1 MNISFFVIKIK
12 LIFILSNVYKFKQ
25 NFKMNKALLFSNA
38 TQKLNIDIN
47 SLMDPRLIAP
57 IVSDL
62 FAKMSEKKTGSIIS
76 NHKKDLNP
84 TPFLDDLMLYHMF
97 YLKDSDDIETQMQS
111 HWLQY
116 TNLNWNHK
124 KWPELYN
131 SDEAQWWRNICTIY
145 TDVRIGYFIIEGVKA
160 GICKIDGSSENGLLF
175 FSSTHLENKLHEDFF
190 SKPPKENQTGITWLE
205 KQPWFTGSSNKYYKN
220 DKIWVINTI
229 ENMKSIPSE
238 PRVEVEERKEQE
250 RELREKQ
257 EKQEKDNKERNT
269 PQYKNEMEKLKQMV
283 SYEWENY
290 KLYNMDEPW
299 TLAMKDRQL
308 L

>member
-12 LIFILSNVYKFKQ
+12 LIFILSNAYKFKQ

-62 FAKMSEKKTGSIIS
+62 FAKMYEKKTGSIIS
-76 NHKKDLNP
+76 NHKKDLNH
-84 TPFLDDLMLYHMF
+84 TPFLDDSMVYHMF
-97 YLKDSDDIETQMQS
+97 YLKDSNDIETQMQT

-116 TNLNWNHK
+116 SNLNWNHK

-145 TDVRIGYFIIEGVKA
+145 NDVRIGYFIIEGVKA
-160 GICKIDGSSENGLLF
+160 GICKVDGLSENGLLF
-175 FSSTHLENKLHEDFF
+175 FSSTHLENKLYEDSFF
-190 SKPPKENQTGITWLE
+190 LPEPWKENQTRIEWLE
-205 KQPWFTGSSNKYYKN
+205 KQPWFSGSSNKYYKN
-220 DKIWVINTI
+220 DKTWVINTI
-229 ENMKSIPSE
+229 ENIKSIPSE
-238 PRVEVEERKEQE
+238 PIVEVKERKEKE
-250 RELREKQ
+250 KELREK
-257 EKQEKDNKERNT
+257 EAKERNT
-269 PQYKNEMEKLKQMV
+269 PQYKNEMEKLKKMV
-283 SYEWENY
+283 SYQWEDY